1 MKKSVVLLTILL
13 IASIAGTYAVYEL
26 YVKEKMKALGEH
38 TVQVKQLEDR
48 IKILQDT
55 FTKTQPQVILDLWRQ
70 GTQPWAEAVDNRSR
84 FFTLGTMV
92 EPVEIPEEVIPKIYY
107 GDELPKRIDR
117 LTEYAAGK
125 GVIIG
130 DTGCGVPA
138 ATFYGQGKN
147 PTATEIKKHLETYD
161 YCAALTRMMVDAGPL
176 SVDPLRIWPEEEVKT
191 RSGVIRKRVTG
202 ISLRTSTEPLIR
214 FLDRLAQ
221 SDRYFKV
228 DELRISNSNLLD
240 PNPTLSVEM
249 VLTQAAFEPAKKADS
264 VGQAEAGAPRAQ
276 GDALATLF
284 NRAPTAARGAGAEEE
299 EQGPTWW
306 QRFRRAWLPF

>member
-1 MKKSVVLLTILL
+1 MKKSVILLTILL

-38 TVQVKQLEDR
+38 TVQVAQLEDR
-48 IKILQDT
+48 IKVLQET
-55 FTKTQPQVILDLWRQ
+55 FSRTQPQVILDLWRQ

-107 GDELPKRIDR
+107 RNELPKRIDR
-117 LTEYAAGK
+117 LTEYAAEK

-130 DTGCGVPA
+130 DTGCGVPS
-138 ATFYGQGKN
+138 ATFYGEGTN
-147 PTATEIKKHLETYD
+147 PPAAEIKGHLETYD
-161 YCAALTRMMVDAGPL
+161 YCAALTRMMVDAGPVSL
-176 SVDPLRIWPEEEVKT
+176 DPLRIWPEEQLKT
-191 RSGVIRKRVTG
+191 RSGMIRKRVTG
-202 ISLRTSTEPLIR
+202 ISIKTGTEPLVR
-214 FLDRLAQ
+214 FLDKLAQ
-221 SDRYFKV
+221 SERYFKV
-228 DELRISNSNLLD
+228 DELRIANSNLMD
-240 PNPTLSVEM
+240 PNPTLAVEM

-264 VGQAEAGAPRAQ
+264 VGQTEAGAPRAQ

-284 NRAPTAARGAGAEEE
+284 NRTPTAARGAAQEE